1 MKKILIQ
8 LLVVFLSINL
18 LPLLLDSKISNYQGS
33 SLFAADDN
41 KAKTKK
47 KKRNRTKLP
56 SRKAQ
61 KVFQQLQPL
70 IEGDLWDESV
80 ALLSQITYDRDEVYT
95 GTDRATAWYYFGYIY
110 FSQERFS
117 KAIQAYKNLI
127 DEPDGDYRQKNNA
140 LYSLSQL
147 AYIQEDYKQA
157 VKYLLQWLDEEE
169 FPSSDAY
176 SLLAQGYYQLKDWY
190 KAIDAIQ
197 TAIDIREA
205 KDIPIL
211 DEEGNETG
219 EIKKGVGAENHYLL
233 KMALYTET
241 KQELD
246 PLPIYEILV
255 THYPKKLYWVGLA
268 GLYGDRDRLEDQ
280 QGALEAAYDDG
291 LLNKSAEFVALSQL
305 LMMHQ
310 NPYKAAQVL
319 RAGIKLEAVKEDEKN
334 LKRLAQAWHAARE
347 LDKAVPIY
355 ARAAKLSK
363 EGELYIFLGQVYFA
377 LDKFKKAEGAIK
389 NGIKKGKLKDQAT
402 AHMLLGQINFEN
414 QEWDNAVASF
424 RKCID
429 VAEKQYSDKKKKQK
443 EKKKKVQDSARKW
456 ITYTKGEEERVVALN
471 LKRKALGI

>member
-1 MKKILIQ
+1 MKKFLINF
-8 LLVVFLSINL
+8 LIVFISINL
-18 LPLLLDSKISNYQGS
+18 VPMLVEVSPIDFKSN

-47 KKRNRTKLP
+47 KRKRTKLP

-70 IEGDLWDESV
+70 IEADLWTES
-80 ALLSQITYDRDEVYT
+80 ADLLSQIRYDREDIYT
-95 GTDRATAWYYFGYIY
+95 GTDRATAWYYYGYIY
-110 FSQERFS
+110 FSQEKF
-117 KAIQAYKNLI
+117 KEAINAYQSLI

-147 AYIQEDYKQA
+147 AYIQEDYRLA
-157 VKYLLQWLDEEE
+157 VKYLIRWLDEEE

-176 SLLAQGYYQLKDWY
+176 ALLAQGYYQLKDWY

-197 TAIDIREA
+197 VAIDIQEA

-211 DEEGNETG
+211 DEEGNET
-219 EIKKGVGAENHYLL
+219 KKTRKGVGAENHYLL
-233 KMALYTET
+233 KMALYSET
-241 KQELD
+241 KQKLD

-268 GLYGDRDRLEDQ
+268 GLYGDRDRLLDQ
-280 QGALEAAYDDG
+280 QGALEAAFDDG
-291 LLNKSAEFVALSQL
+291 LLDKSAEFVALSQL

-310 NPYKAAQVL
+310 NPYKAAKVL
-319 RAGIKLEAVKEDEKN
+319 NAGIKIEAVKQDEKN

-355 ARAAKLSK
+355 SRAAKLSK
-363 EGELYIFLGQVYFA
+363 EGELYIFLGQVHFA
-377 LDKFKKAEGAIK
+377 LDDYKDAEKAIK
-389 NGIKKGKLKDQAT
+389 EGIKKGKLKDPAT

-414 QEWDNAVASF
+414 QKWEDAVTSF

-456 ITYTKGEEERVVALN
+456 ITYTMGEEERVVALD

>member
-1 MKKILIQ
+1 MNKFLIQ
-8 LLVVFLSINL
+8 FLVIFVSINL
-18 LPLLLDSKISNYQGS
+18 MPILVDISPIDYEGS
-33 SLFAADDN
+33 SLSAAEND

-47 KKRNRTKLP
+47 KRKRTKLP
-56 SRKAQ
+56 TRKAQ

-70 IEGDLWDESV
+70 IEGDLWEESV
-80 ALLSQITYDRDEVYT
+80 VLLSQITKDREGIYS
-95 GTDRATAWYYFGYIY
+95 GTDRATAWYYFGYVY
-110 FSQERFS
+110 FSQEKFK
-117 KAIQAYKNLI
+117 KAIKAYQSLI
-127 DEPDGDYRQKNNA
+127 DEPEGDYRQKNNA

-147 AYIQEDYKQA
+147 AYIQEDYKKA
-157 VKYLLQWLDEEE
+157 VKYLLKWLDEEE

-176 SLLAQGYYQLKDWY
+176 ALLAQGYYQLKDWY

-197 TAIDIREA
+197 NAIDIRETQ
-205 KDIPIL
+205 DIPIL
-211 DEEGNETG
+211 DEAGNETG
-219 EIKKGVGAENHYLL
+219 ETKKGVGAENHYLL

-241 KQELD
+241 KQKLD

-268 GLYGDRDRLEDQ
+268 GLYGDRDRLLDQ
-280 QGALEAAYDDG
+280 QGALEAAFDDD

-319 RAGIKLEAVKEDEKN
+319 NKGMKLEAVKEDEKN

-355 ARAAKLSK
+355 SRAAKLSK

-377 LDKFKKAEGAIK
+377 LDDFKKAEVAIK
-389 NGIKKGKLKDQAT
+389 NGIKKGKLKDAAT
-402 AHMLLGQINFEN
+402 SHMLLGQINFEN
-414 QEWDNAVASF
+414 QKWDSAIVSF

-456 ITYTKGEEERVVALN
+456 ITYTMGEEERVIALD